1 MIEMCYGVHND
12 LTRTKMLEII
22 FRQAIRNP
30 TVIAELKRD
39 VLFLL
44 TQQQFYKK
52 MQEIYTDT

>member
-1 MIEMCYGVHND
+1 
-12 LTRTKMLEII
+12 MLEII
-22 FRQAIRNP
+22 FRQAIKNP

-39 VLFLL
+39 VIFIL

>member
-1 MIEMCYGVHND
+1 MIEMCYRVYND

-22 FRQAIRNP
+22 FRQAIKNP

-39 VLFLL
+39 VIFIL